1 MSVFD
6 VLERL
11 NALDFNQLSM
21 QERRAGE
28 DEVRQLLDK
37 LAKGLQKDP
46 ATLSKKIALLKIWQ
60 KFDQLKIKDEQEK
73 KALRESLKAAQKLA
87 KAKMVQEESASEP
100 SQSLD
105 DEAGEVEQNSVSIK
119 INEDVEVDGVAFE
132 NGTIVQVPE
141 HSVKKL
147 IATDKTEKV
156 DASVEDQTNKTAT

>member
-21 QERRAGE
+21 QERQAGE
-28 DEVRQLLDK
+28 DEVRQLLEK
-37 LAKGLQKDP
+37 IAKGSLKDP

-60 KFDQLKIKDEQEK
+60 KFDQLRIKDEQEK

-100 SQSLD
+100 SQSLEE
-105 DEAGEVEQNSVSIK
+105 EAEGVEQNSVSIK
-119 INEDVEVDGVAFE
+119 INEDVEFDGVAFE

-147 IATDKTEKV
+147 IATEKTEKV
-156 DASVEDQTNKTAT
+156 DAAGEDQTNKPTT

>member
-11 NALDFNQLSM
+11 NALDFNQLSI
-21 QERRAGE
+21 QERQAGE
-28 DEVRQLLDK
+28 DEVRQLLEK
-37 LAKGLQKDP
+37 IAKGSLKDP

-60 KFDQLKIKDEQEK
+60 KFDQLRIKDEQEK

-105 DEAGEVEQNSVSIK
+105 DEVEGVEQNSVSIK
-119 INEDVEVDGVAFE
+119 IKEDVEVDGIAFE

-147 IATDKTEKV
+147 IATEKTEKV
-156 DASVEDQTNKTAT
+156 DASGQDQTNKPAT